1 MLFLILPLSRGS
13 NPQLYRTF
21 LYLQCSSSRSG
32 INAKLLLSLHLGR
45 IGTFRGY
52 ELCRRL
58 RGLHTCPSLCSH
70 LPEVQ
75 ILKLSR
81 YQPKPS
87 CPPLPRTT
95 PSTLRIVLEMHSR
108 LLRGSMG
115 RTTIYVWRCNMIKA
129 PNITVVNIPGGWCS
143 ISYSP
148 YGRHIIS
155 GSKDSAIRIWD
166 AETGTA
172 VGKPLEG
179 IPRVWSPPTLPMGST
194 SSLDLGTVQFEFG
207 MPRLVPQSV
216 GLWSEKLQASCQL
229 LALQIGST
237 LIQDLITTLPV
248 CRNQLLLLFSSNL
261 CQFLFTRGSTRDS
274 DGSLLYWVPP
284 YCRSGLYSPVSITIP
299 IRFDHRPVS
308 LDFEDFAFGPKFS
321 IVHRSSLSFLVMLC
335 F

>member
-21 LYLQCSSSRSG
+21 LYFQCSSSRSG

-52 ELCRRL
+52 ELRRRL

-115 RTTIYVWRCNMIKA
+115 RTTIYVWRCNMIKV

-155 GSKDSAIRIWD
+155 GSKDSAIRI
-166 AETGTA
+166 
-172 VGKPLEG
+172 
-179 IPRVWSPPTLPMGST
+179 
-194 SSLDLGTVQFEFG
+194 
-207 MPRLVPQSV
+207 
-216 GLWSEKLQASCQL
+216 
-229 LALQIGST
+229 
-237 LIQDLITTLPV
+237 
-248 CRNQLLLLFSSNL
+248 
-261 CQFLFTRGSTRDS
+261 
-274 DGSLLYWVPP
+274 
-284 YCRSGLYSPVSITIP
+284 
-299 IRFDHRPVS
+299 
-308 LDFEDFAFGPKFS
+308 
-321 IVHRSSLSFLVMLC
+321 
-335 F
+335 